1 MNRHPAPPGLYQL
14 LNERECCCCHRAA
27 GTGHFGKLAEEASA
41 MPQLFAVVRSRGAA
55 WNDALPMEQQEAWQP
70 HADFMDALLDD
81 GFVVIGGPL
90 EGTRDVLLIIRAR
103 DADEI
108 ASRLE
113 NDPWSPLDLLRIT
126 RIAPWTLRLGSL
138 PPNPD

>member
-1 MNRHPAPPGLYQL
+1 MKR
-14 LNERECCCCHRAA
+14 
-27 GTGHFGKLAEEASA
+27 
-41 MPQLFAVVRSRGAA
+41 LFAVIRSRGAA
-55 WNDALPMEQQEAWQP
+55 WNDSLPLEEQEDWRP
-70 HADFMDALLDD
+70 HADFMNALHAE

-90 EGTRDVLLIIRAR
+90 EGTRDALLIFRAS

-113 NDPWSPLDLLRIT
+113 DDPWSGKDLLRIT

-138 PPNPD
+138 EPKAAAG